1 MDVLGNNL
9 DKSKFW
15 SILSNATSLNC
26 HLVKIVFN
34 ARYHFFMESIK
45 RMWNMECGMGMWNM
59 ECGKA
64 LQRASPNDSQKLQ
77 H

>member
-26 HLVKIVFN
+26 HLVQIVFN
-34 ARYHFFMESIK
+34 ARYHFFY
-45 RMWNMECGMGMWNM
+45 
-59 ECGKA
+59 GK
-64 LQRASPNDSQKLQ
+64 